1 MTKEIRELR
10 SQKSEL
16 IVKAK
21 AALAEGKTPE
31 VKELNAQITAL
42 NDKLEVAERLHDE
55 EQRNITSENRKIQT
69 LPAAHAADPPAT
81 DATKDMR
88 ASNEYMRSFFMALGM
103 GVNANTGRGIEDL
116 KPLYDALSTTGGAP
130 VGEDGGFLLP
140 VDFDNLIWTLR
151 RDFTAL
157 AELVTVE
164 NVQTYTGWRA
174 IERLANTAGFASM
187 TELVNMAEVTG
198 EPKFDKITYT
208 MTDYGGYMPV
218 ANSFLADASVNV
230 MTYLARWMARKAV
243 NTENALI
250 LAKWLAMSPTTF
262 DKTKLLDTLKTA
274 LNVTLDPAISVRA
287 NIVMNQDAFNFLDTM
302 KDAEGNY
309 LLKPD
314 VTNSTVYTLKG
325 RPVKLVSN
333 SILTTRSAGGHT
345 YAPIILGDFTEQ
357 LDLFRRT
364 PYEMASTT
372 IGGVAWRQ
380 NATEVRGIVRLDI
393 QAIDAAAA
401 TKLEIQLT

>member
-1 MTKEIRELR
+1 MTRQERELR
-10 SQKSEL
+10 AQKADL
-16 IVKAK
+16 VAKAE
-21 AALAEGKTPE
+21 AALAANQTKDLKDFNGQI
-31 VKELNAQITAL
+31 KELNDKIEAVIQLQDESEKNAPKDKGAKDPAIAL
-42 NDKLEVAERLHDE
+42 DDKTVAL
-55 EQRNITSENRKIQT
+55 
-69 LPAAHAADPPAT
+69 
-81 DATKDMR
+81 R
-88 ASNEYMRSFFMALGM
+88 ASSEYMRSFFTALGM
-103 GVNANTGRGIEDL
+103 GVNAKTGRGIEGL

-130 VGEDGGFLLP
+130 AGEDGGFLLP
-140 VDFDNLIWTLR
+140 VDFDNMIWTMR

-174 IERLANTAGFASM
+174 IEQSANLAGFASM
-187 TELVNMAEVTG
+187 TELVNMTEVTG

-208 MTDYGGYMPV
+208 IADYGGYLPV
-218 ANSFLADASVNV
+218 ANSFLSDANIGV
-230 MTYLARWMARKAV
+230 MTYLARWFAKKAV

-250 LAKWLAMSPTTF
+250 LAKWLAMSPTAF
-262 DKTKLLDTLKTA
+262 DKTKVLDSLKTA

-287 NIVMNQDAFNFLDTM
+287 NIVMNQDAFNFLDGM

-309 LLKPD
+309 VLKPD
-314 VTNSTVYTLKG
+314 VTNPTAFTLKG

-333 SILTTRSAGGHT
+333 AILATRSGGGHT
-345 YAPIILGDFTEQ
+345 YAPIIVGDFKEQ

-393 QAIDAAAA
+393 QTIDAAAA